1 MTQPH
6 RPESGRQRPAS
17 IGREHRPALVV
28 CLTAGFIAFLDVSI
42 VNVAL
47 PTISTHLHAS
57 GSGLQW
63 IVSGYALA
71 FGLLL
76 VPAGRLGDVYGHR
89 TLFITGLALFVAA
102 SAACGAA
109 PTAAFLIVSRIVQ
122 GAAGGVLTPQISATI
137 QQLFQG
143 AQRARAFGYFAS
155 VAAVSTAIGPLAG
168 GALIAAFGASDGW
181 RSVFYVNVPIGLALI
196 PGAIMYLPPHTR
208 RTGRRPGL
216 DPAGIG
222 LLGLGIVLVLL
233 PLIQGNW
240 GSWRWSLLAAA
251 AAVLAVFIWHERRV
265 TDPVLDLRLF
275 RDRPYTV
282 GATVITL
289 YFAAFTPVFFIFTLL
304 LQLGLGYSPVEA
316 GAAITPFAA
325 GAAVSATVAG
335 RLAARHARDLIAAGL
350 LLILAGLLGSALAV
364 ALAPSHG
371 TGWAT
376 LVPLLIAGV
385 GGGMIVA
392 PNQSLSLSHVPL
404 PEAGAAAGLLQT
416 GQRLGTSAGIAAAGA
431 AFFATLHRHGSYA
444 SAYRNGVLVT
454 AAITAVALILT
465 LTDRHRA
472 ARVHA
477 DQGDHWHHEH

>member
-1 MTQPH
+1 MAE
-6 RPESGRQRPAS
+6 RSRWWA
-17 IGREHRPALVV
+17 
-28 CLTAGFIAFLDVSI
+28 LTAVSLATLMTYLDNNI

-76 VPAGRLGDVYGHR
+76 VPAGRLGDVYGQR

-109 PTAAFLIVSRIVQ
+109 PTAAFLVASRIAQ

-143 AQRARAFGYFAS
+143 AQRARAFGYFAG
-155 VAAVSTAIGPLAG
+155 VAAATTAIGPLAG
-168 GALIAAFGASDGW
+168 GALIAAFGTSAGW
-181 RSVFYVNVPIGLALI
+181 RAVFYVNVPIGMALI
-196 PGAIMYLPPHTR
+196 PGAVRYLPRHTR
-208 RTGRRPGL
+208 RAGRRPGL

-233 PLIQGNW
+233 PLIQDNW

-265 TDPVLDLRLF
+265 SDPVLDLRLF
-275 RDRPYTV
+275 RDRSYTV

-304 LQLGLGYSPVEA
+304 LQLGLGYSPLQA

-335 RLAARHARDLIAAGL
+335 RLAARYGRDLIAAGL

-376 LVPLLIAGV
+376 LVPLLIAGI

-416 GQRLGTSAGIAAAGA
+416 GQRLGTSAGLAAAGA
-431 AFFATLHRHGSYA
+431 AFFATLHAHGSYT
-444 SAYRNGVLVT
+444 SAYRNGVFVT

-472 ARVHA
+472 ATEALAGRPRST
-477 DQGDHWHHEH
+477 